1 MHAREGCV
9 SIHKEERVLQR
20 LRRSHREFTVLA
32 QDPVLLAGLL
42 VATSFILAF
51 IVWPLVRVI
60 VQGFFTPEGVFSLAQ
75 FHRYLDPYYAR
86 YYRQVFFDTLR
97 MGLLSAFCGT
107 ALGLLFAYSYV
118 RCRIP
123 LKPVVH
129 ILALLPTISPPF
141 AIAIA
146 AILLFGRNGVVT
158 RRVLADGLGI
168 DLYAHGFDLFGM
180 TGLVFVQSITY
191 FSVAYLILRGMLER
205 LDPTLEEAAENLGG
219 SKLHIV
225 RTITLPLLIPGL
237 AGSFLLLFVESL
249 ADLGNP
255 LFIAGNTTVLSAQIF
270 LAINGEY
277 DQQKGAALSLVLLL
291 PTLTVF
297 LLQRY
302 WVSRRSYI
310 SVTGRPAGRTPRTT
324 EWYMRWPCILMT
336 YAAIVLI
343 FTLYMIIVVG
353 SLTRVWGVDYRLD
366 FQHYATAISRG
377 IEAFMDTAFLAAV
390 ATPIAGVA
398 GILIAYLVVRK
409 VFSGKE
415 TVDFMSNMGGAV
427 PGTILGIG
435 YILAFI
441 KAPLVVV
448 GIIYVLLAA
457 YLATSAATRVW
468 TQGGLVVAGTG
479 FGYGLLAV
487 TPLYASTHEAQL
499 ATWGLLLVAM
509 GLVACTGALA
519 GARRRLLGLL
529 GGMGLYLITS
539 TAVQYLTMPMVYWGR
554 GLEGALPSKI
564 VTSLAEHLEVF
575 FRPPVAILGLTYI
588 LLGAYIVSRLRQQWR
603 IAYVVGLLAV
613 SYALVFVEAPLAL
626 VGTPFIIIAAYAVR
640 SLPAS
645 VRAGVAALQQ
655 IDPAIEEASTNLGAD
670 AGYTFR
676 RVTLP
681 LILPA
686 FLAGLIFS
694 FARHVTSLSAII
706 FLTTPRWRIL
716 TALIL
721 SEVEQGGMSV
731 AAAYSVLLI
740 VLVFCAIGLMSVVAG
755 RAFRAEERMDMAL
768 GAG

>member
-1 MHAREGCV
+1 
-9 SIHKEERVLQR
+9 
-20 LRRSHREFTVLA
+20 
-32 QDPVLLAGLL
+32 
-42 VATSFILAF
+42 
-51 IVWPLVRVI
+51 
-60 VQGFFTPEGVFSLAQ
+60 
-75 FHRYLDPYYAR
+75 
-86 YYRQVFFDTLR
+86 
-97 MGLLSAFCGT
+97 
-107 ALGLLFAYSYV
+107 
-118 RCRIP
+118 
-123 LKPVVH
+123 
-129 ILALLPTISPPF
+129 
-141 AIAIA
+141 
-146 AILLFGRNGVVT
+146 
-158 RRVLADGLGI
+158 
-168 DLYAHGFDLFGM
+168 
-180 TGLVFVQSITY
+180 
-191 FSVAYLILRGMLER
+191 
-205 LDPTLEEAAENLGG
+205 
-219 SKLHIV
+219 
-225 RTITLPLLIPGL
+225 
-237 AGSFLLLFVESL
+237 LFVESL

-310 SVTGRPAGRTPRTT
+310 AVTGRPAGRTPRTT
-324 EWYMRWPCILMT
+324 EWYMRWPCILTT
-336 YAAIVLI
+336 YAAMVLI
-343 FTLYMIIVVG
+343 LSLYMTIVVG
-353 SLTRVWGVDYRLD
+353 SLTRVWGVDYRPD
-366 FQHYATAISRG
+366 FQHYETAITRG
-377 IEAFMDTAFLAAV
+377 IEAFMDTTFLAAV

-398 GILIAYLVVRK
+398 GMLIAYLVVRK
-409 VFSGKE
+409 AFSGKE
-415 TVDFMSNMGGAV
+415 TLDFMSNVGGAV

-441 KAPLVVV
+441 QAPLVVV

-457 YLATSAATRVW
+457 YLAMSAVTRVW
-468 TQGGLVVAGTG
+468 TRGGLVVAGTG
-479 FGYGLLAV
+479 LGYGLLAV
-487 TPLYASTHEAQL
+487 TPLYASTRDAQL

-509 GLVACTGALA
+509 GLVVCTGALA

-529 GGMGLYLITS
+529 GGMGLYLIAS
-539 TAVQYLTMPMVYWGR
+539 TFVQHLTMPMVYWGR

-603 IAYVVGLLAV
+603 VAHVVGVLAV

-676 RVTLP
+676 RITLP